1 MRIDDL
7 VIALQKRREEKQR
20 LVFNTPPQNHEEF
33 VRQLGVWIGLGEALG
48 VIEDARKKDED
59 D

>member
-7 VIALQKRREEKQR
+7 MIALTKRRQDKEKQI
-20 LVFNTPPQNHEEF
+20 FSTPPQNHEEF
-33 VRQLGVWIGLGEALG
+33 VKQLGVWMGLGEALSI
-48 VIEDARKKDED
+48 IEDARKKDED